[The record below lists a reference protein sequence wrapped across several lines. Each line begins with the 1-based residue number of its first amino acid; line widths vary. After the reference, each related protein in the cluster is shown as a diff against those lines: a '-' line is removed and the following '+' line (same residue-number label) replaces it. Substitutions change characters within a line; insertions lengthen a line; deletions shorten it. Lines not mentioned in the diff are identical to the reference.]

1 VKQVKRVILLLSTI
15 FCSCNVR
22 LSCIVFY
29 SCNIRLS
36 CIVFCSCIIRFSCIL
51 LESHTAIQEKML
63 FFNLAHSH
71 SQVTNIFS
79 ENNLNSVDN
88 SSITFN
94 YTLNWLHIFASLLGI

>member
-1 VKQVKRVILLLSTI
+1 MLDGI
-15 FCSCNVR
+15 FS
-22 LSCIVFY
+22 
-29 SCNIRLS
+29 
-36 CIVFCSCIIRFSCIL
+36 
-51 LESHTAIQEKML
+51 IQEKML